1 MTPEQAVS
9 KWAAVAAANGWGAD
23 LSEDQLDAAREAFRV
38 RIAAR
43 ALITLL
49 IQKGV
54 FTQAE
59 VNTAQGAAADFFDG
73 QLSTRYPK
81 NTT

>member
-1 MTPEQAVS
+1 MTPDQAVT
-9 KWAAVAAANGWGAD
+9 KWAAVAAANGWGAN
-23 LSEDQLDAAREAFRV
+23 LSEDRLDVAREALRV

-49 IQKGV
+49 IQKSV

-59 VNTAQGAAADFFDG
+59 FDTAQGAAADYFDA
-73 QLSTRYPK
+73 QLTTRYPK
-81 NTT
+81 SAA